1 MLKDFSKYTISNIL
15 VKATGFIIPFLL
27 AYYYTQSEY
36 GVISLGYAYLNF
48 FSMFYAFGF
57 CEGVQRYY
65 YELRDANQR
74 DIFGNILLTN
84 FLLVLFFS
92 CIFALLC
99 FGTSLFTEISK
110 SIFLMVMFVG
120 YLKALQNI
128 GLSFLQMEK
137 ESSKYVA
144 VSLISVISDVLLII
158 LFVVIIHLPVE
169 FRFISLV
176 ICNLFSTILI
186 LLFIHKYVKKPI
198 VFFSS
203 KFKEILKFAFPCML
217 LPVMSWL
224 LTTSD
229 KVVMSKLGS
238 MTDVGIYSFC
248 FSLTQLP
255 AILQQGFNTAYTPIF
270 YSEYENRE
278 KIKNIQTLFIELYSF
293 VLLAY
298 MFFISL
304 FFKYV
309 SLFEKYEAGII
320 FVPIF
325 MISIL
330 FSAISSM
337 NNSHL
342 AYSYN
347 TKITF
352 LITTITGT
360 ISIILNYIFIKHF
373 NSLGAAI
380 SVAITMTIQMVLSF
394 IFSIKYGY
402 FAWRL
407 KRLIV
412 IIAFFVIALLS
423 FRYIALFIIVLFLY
437 FIYIMLMEKSLIMR
451 CIKNDKISNKNFN

>member
-1 MLKDFSKYTISNIL
+1 MLKEFSKYTISNIL

-27 AYYYTQSEY
+27 AYYYTQAEY

-48 FSMFYAFGF
+48 FSIFYAFGF

-65 YELRDANQR
+65 YELRDTNQR

-92 CIFALLC
+92 IIFALLC
-99 FGTSLFTEISK
+99 FTTTIFTEVSK
-110 SIFLMVMFVG
+110 SIFIMVLFVG

-169 FRFISLV
+169 FRFVSLV
-176 ICNLFSTILI
+176 ICNLFSTIVI
-186 LLFIHKYVKKPI
+186 LFFIRKYMKKPI
-198 VFFSS
+198 AFLPQ

-229 KVVMSKLGS
+229 KVVMSKLGTMS
-238 MTDVGIYSFC
+238 DVGIYSFC

-270 YSEYENRE
+270 YSEYENRD
-278 KIKNIQTLFIELYSF
+278 KIKNIQTLFIEFYSF

-298 MFFISL
+298 MLFISI

-309 SLFEKYEAGII
+309 NLFEKYESGLI

-325 MISIL
+325 MIPIL
-330 FSAISSM
+330 FSAISTM

-352 LITTITGT
+352 LITTITGP
-360 ISIILNYIFIKHF
+360 ISILLNYIFIKNF

-380 SVAITMTIQMVLSF
+380 SVAVTMTIQMILSF

-412 IIAFFVIALLS
+412 ILVCYFVALLT
-423 FRYIALFIIVLFLY
+423 FRYVVLFIIVLTLY
-437 FIYIMLMEKSLIMR
+437 FTYIFFMEKSLIMR
-451 CIKNDKISNKNFN
+451 FIKKNDKVSH

>member
-1 MLKDFSKYTISNIL
+1 MLKEFSKYTISNIL

-27 AYYYTQSEY
+27 AYYYTQAEY

-65 YELRDANQR
+65 YELRDNNQR

-92 CIFALLC
+92 FIFTLLC
-99 FGTSLFTEISK
+99 FTSTIFNEVSK
-110 SIFLMVMFVG
+110 SIFLMVLFVG

-137 ESSKYVA
+137 KSSRYIA
-144 VSLISVISDVLLII
+144 VSLVSVLSDVLFIV

-169 FRFISLV
+169 FRFVSLV
-176 ICNLFSTILI
+176 ICNLSSTIVILI
-186 LLFIHKYVKKPI
+186 FIHKYVKKPTS
-198 VFFSS
+198 FLPS
-203 KFKEILKFAFPCML
+203 KFKEILKFSFPCMF

-229 KVVMSKLGS
+229 KVVMSKLGT
-238 MTDVGIYSFC
+238 MRNVGIYSFC
-248 FSLTQLP
+248 FSLSQLP

-270 YSEYENRE
+270 YSEYENKD
-278 KIKNIQTLFIELYSF
+278 KIKNVQTVFIELYSF
-293 VLLAY
+293 VLLLY
-298 MFFISL
+298 MFFISI

-309 SLFEKYEAGII
+309 KLFEKYESGII

-325 MISIL
+325 MIPVF
-330 FSAISSM
+330 FSAISTM

-347 TKITF
+347 TKVTF
-352 LITTITGT
+352 LITTITGAV
-360 ISIILNYIFIKHF
+360 SILLNYIFIKNL

-380 SVAITMTIQMVLSF
+380 SVATTMTIQMLLSF
-394 IFSIKYGY
+394 ICSIRYGY
-402 FAWRL
+402 FAWKLR
-407 KRLIV
+407 KLIIV
-412 IIAFFVIALLS
+412 FLFFLLS
-423 FRYIALFIIVLFLY
+423 LFVFKNIVVFVCVLVLYLIYIVL
-437 FIYIMLMEKSLIMR
+437 IERTLIKKFVR
-451 CIKNDKISNKNFN
+451 KHA